1 MQGARVSLI
10 CGHPLLLEGMAYA
23 ISSRDDYSIVS
34 QAGLALEA
42 LNIAKLDRPDILILD
57 PADYEHIFDTISK
70 IVQLPSNP
78 KVVVL
83 SAYKNIEYVMQA
95 LDAGATGYLT
105 YASTSG
111 EFLECTQTVLGGDT
125 FVSPC
130 IAAKLIASLRTAAL
144 RKAAAQKLRL
154 TLREEQIVALLR
166 KGKTNREMAVE
177 LNLSEKTVKH
187 YMTVL
192 MQKLAAR
199 SRLEVVLALKDFDTA
214 TSVPT
219 LRMFN

>member
-1 MQGARVSLI
+1 MHGARVSLV
-10 CGHPLLLEGMAYA
+10 CGHPLLLDGLAYA
-23 ISSRDDYSIVS
+23 ISSREDYSIVS
-34 QAGLALEA
+34 QTGLALEA
-42 LNIAKLDRPDILILD
+42 FNIAKVDRPDILILD
-57 PADYEHIFDTISK
+57 PADDGQAFDTISK
-70 IVQLPSNP
+70 IVRLPSNP
-78 KVVVL
+78 KIVVI
-83 SAYKNIEYVMQA
+83 SAYKSIEYVMRA
-95 LDAGATGYLT
+95 LDVGATGYLT

-111 EFLECTQTVLGGDT
+111 ELLECTQTVLGGDT

-144 RKAAAQKLRL
+144 RKAAAQKMRL

-199 SRLEVVLALKDFDTA
+199 SRLEVVIALKDFDTA
-214 TSVPT
+214 TSAPT
-219 LRMFN
+219 PRMFN

>member
-1 MQGARVSLI
+1 MRGARVSLI
-10 CGHPLLLEGMAYA
+10 CGYPLLLNGMAYA

-34 QAGLALEA
+34 QTGLAFEA
-42 LNIAKLDRPDILILD
+42 FNIAKVDRPDILILD
-57 PADYEHIFDTISK
+57 PADYEHTFDTISK
-70 IVQLPSNP
+70 IVQLPSGP

-83 SAYKNIEYVMQA
+83 SAYKNIEYVMRA

-105 YASTSG
+105 YTSTSI
-111 EFLECTQTVLGGDT
+111 EFLECTQAVLGGDT

-144 RKAAAQKLRL
+144 RKAATQKLRL

-166 KGKTNREMAVE
+166 KGRTNREMAGE

-214 TSVPT
+214 TSAPSPGT
-219 LRMFN
+219 FN

>member
-1 MQGARVSLI
+1 MQGARVSLV
-10 CGHPLLLEGMAYA
+10 CGHPLLMDGMACA
-23 ISSRDDYSIVS
+23 ISSRDDYFIVS
-34 QAGLALEA
+34 QGGLASEA
-42 LNIAKLDRPDILILD
+42 FSIAKVDRPDILILD
-57 PADYEHIFDTISK
+57 PADNEYAFDTISK
-70 IVQLPSNP
+70 IAQLPSNP
-78 KVVVL
+78 KVVVF
-83 SAYKNIEYVMQA
+83 SAHKNIEYVMRA
-95 LDAGATGYLT
+95 LDEGAAGYLT

-111 EFLECTQTVLGGDT
+111 EFLECIQTVLDGDT

-144 RKAAAQKLRL
+144 RKAAAKKLRL

-166 KGKTNREMAVE
+166 KGKTNREIAGE

-214 TSVPT
+214 TSVPAP
-219 LRMFN
+219 RMFN